1 LQFWMTD
8 ALDVAG
14 RVRLHWVPSWYHLE
28 RQPQLLVGLHFV
40 INSGLWPSNAVL
52 AGNVTRVT
60 GCEQT

>member
-1 LQFWMTD
+1 MTD

-14 RVRLHWVPSWYHLE
+14 RVRLHRVLSWYHLNW
-28 RQPQLLVGLHFV
+28 QPRLLVGFV
-40 INSGLWPSNAVL
+40 NNSGLWPSSSVL